1 MSVYVNGVE
10 QAPPVQQVF
19 SPIPPAGPEWE
30 GITLNH
36 THLGGKTELM
46 TCLQN
51 QSGVYEWIKIAEST

>member
-10 QAPPVQQVF
+10 QAPAVKKLF
-19 SPIPPAGPEWE
+19 SPIPQPGPEWE

-36 THLGGKTELM
+36 THLGEKTELM

-51 QSGVYEWIKIAEST
+51 QVGDYEWIKVGEST